1 MITLNIE
8 PEGLRSE
15 APQANTVLQLL
26 NRMGLRPSRTLV
38 IRDGRL
44 LTPDQRLHHGDAI
57 TLRKVGSKG

>member
-1 MITLNIE
+1 MITVTIE
-8 PEGLRSE
+8 PDDRRFE

-26 NRMGLRPSRTLV
+26 NRMGLRSSRTLV
-38 IRDGRL
+38 IRDSLL